1 MNWRYV
7 DRVVLWRLWWFK
19 KCEGCGRRWCLKW
32 SWCGDMSCYDCWEK
46 NDKELC
52 EWKENR

>member
-19 KCEGCGRRWCLKW
+19 KCMECGRRWCWKW
-32 SWCGDMSCYDCWEK
+32 SWCGDMDCYDCWEK
-46 NDKELC
+46 NTKELD